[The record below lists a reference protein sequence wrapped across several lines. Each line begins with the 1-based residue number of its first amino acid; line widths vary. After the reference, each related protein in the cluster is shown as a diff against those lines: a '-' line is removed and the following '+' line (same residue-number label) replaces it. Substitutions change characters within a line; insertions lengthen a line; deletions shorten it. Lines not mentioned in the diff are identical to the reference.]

1 MREEVETTTEM
12 RVSVDGDGDEI
23 IVRST
28 ARDAAT
34 AVGFD
39 ETAREEIAIV
49 AMELAT
55 NVLVHADSGDLTVA
69 QVTDGERE
77 GIRIESLDIGPGIQN
92 VPEAFADGESTAGS
106 LGGGLGAVN
115 RLMDHVTVTAP
126 GEPNYGTH
134 IVADRWRRPAR
145 ETVGHLPFSIGAASR
160 PMDPGT
166 ANGDSFII
174 ARWNDSALVGVIDGL
189 GHGAKAHEAAVAA
202 KQYVERHYDND
213 LRAIFD
219 GTERACRGTRGVV
232 MTLAR
237 FDWADGTVTTGAVG
251 NINHKVRGDVDL
263 GLVQRRGVV
272 GANGPS
278 PRVSTVDWPTDAT
291 LVLFSD
297 GVGSH
302 WDWDEY
308 GGPLDVSGTELAQGL
323 LERHGKDHDDA
334 TVLAVT
340 GETDDS

>member
-1 MREEVETTTEM
+1 MGEEVETTAETQ
-12 RVSVDGDGDEI
+12 VSVDTDGDEI
-23 IVRST
+23 LVRST

-39 ETAREEIAIV
+39 ETTHEEIGIV

-55 NVLVHADSGDLTVA
+55 NVLTHADSGDITVA

-92 VPEAFADGESTAGS
+92 VPAAFADGESTAGS

-115 RLMDHVTVTAP
+115 RLMDRVTVTAP

-134 IVADRWRRPAR
+134 VVADRWRRPPY
-145 ETVGHLPFSIGAASR
+145 ETSGDSPFSIGAASR
-160 PMDPGT
+160 PMTPGT
-166 ANGDSFII
+166 ANGDSFVIS
-174 ARWNDSALVGVIDGL
+174 RWNDSALVGVIDGL
-189 GHGAKAHEAAVAA
+189 GHGAKAHKAAIAA

-213 LRAIFD
+213 LGAIFD

-237 FDWADGTVTTGAVG
+237 FDWAEGTVTTGAVG
-251 NINHKVRGDVDL
+251 NINHKVNGDVDL

-278 PRVSTVDWPTDAT
+278 PRVSTVDWPPDAT

-302 WDWDEY
+302 WSWDEY
-308 GGPLDVSGTELAQGL
+308 SGSLDVSGTKLAQGL
-323 LERHGKDHDDA
+323 LKRHGKDHDDA

-340 GETDDS
+340 GDPNER